1 MSTEVTSMVLVAVGL
16 VIALYGVMFAGF
28 AWFLHRMDERFEKLH
43 RRFDKLEQRF
53 EELDAK
59 QRAV

>member
-1 MSTEVTSMVLVAVGL
+1 MILVA
-16 VIALYGVMFAGF
+16 AGF
-28 AWFLHRMDERFEKLH
+28 VITFYGLMFSGFTWFLHRMDERFEKLH

-53 EELDAK
+53 EELDLK